1 VVTKTSILRLVSGL
15 VKRTNLM
22 ERLKAGLDCPLTLV
36 STPAGY
42 GKTTLLTELA
52 AQIPVAWLSLDEE
65 DNDPQRY
72 HGPGLIQ

>member
-1 VVTKTSILRLVSGL
+1 MRPSLVVTKTSILRLVSGL

-22 ERLKAGLDCPLTLV
+22 ETLV